1 MSPTGSGSAL
11 VEALRM
17 MTLALQILD
26 EHEAPGDIGAHLDLA
41 IQRLRETLV
50 SGGAKGSLD

>member
-1 MSPTGSGSAL
+1 
-11 VEALRM
+11 M